1 MEEGDYSVEEHVTEN
16 KKKVKVSL
24 KAGKWTVYYPH
35 GAPSQIMTYKFGK
48 LNGKMSNY
56 YSNGKIQSE
65 GKYVNDLKHGVF
77 KIYDKDGKV
86 LKQEKFAYNKKVK

>member
-1 MEEGDYSVEEHVTEN
+1 
-16 KKKVKVSL
+16 
-24 KAGKWTVYYPH
+24 
-35 GAPSQIMTYKFGK
+35 
-48 LNGKMSNY
+48 MSNY